1 MCELL
6 STDMVT
12 IHLFSPLS
20 IMVISNDFFAVDVT
34 LRLGFTLI
42 KAIANSVSEF

>member
-12 IHLFSPLS
+12 IHLFSPL
-20 IMVISNDFFAVDVT
+20 VNYGNFYNGFFAVDVT

-42 KAIANSVSEF
+42 KAILL